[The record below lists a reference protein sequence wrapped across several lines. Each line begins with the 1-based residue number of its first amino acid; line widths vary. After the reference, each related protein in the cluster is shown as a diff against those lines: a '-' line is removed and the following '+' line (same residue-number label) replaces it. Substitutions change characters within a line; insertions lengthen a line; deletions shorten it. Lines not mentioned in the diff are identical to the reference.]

1 MLANPF
7 KMNDSVFPKTVKL
20 AGAVK
25 VVGRKNLTFHRQTTH
40 PLVDNKGPEMTPE
53 WNASNGE
60 TVATKRSGCY
70 VLFDREGQLVFQGR
84 LTFEEVEE
92 RVARLLRKKRSG
104 R

>member
-1 MLANPF
+1 
-7 KMNDSVFPKTVKL
+7 
-20 AGAVK
+20 
-25 VVGRKNLTFHRQTTH
+25 
-40 PLVDNKGPEMTPE
+40 
-53 WNASNGE
+53 
-60 TVATKRSGCY
+60 